1 MSRHHHLESGLT
13 SGAGVGDAVGA
24 EIPVL
29 SDEIEEL
36 VPGLCR
42 VLCPGGWRR
51 AYGAIMGSR
60 RKLFKT
66 ALYDGGVR

>member
-1 MSRHHHLESGLT
+1 MSRYHHFKSSLT
-13 SGAGVGDAVGA
+13 GGAGVGDAVGA
-24 EIPVL
+24 KIPVFG
-29 SDEIEEL
+29 DEIEEL

-51 AYGAIMGSR
+51 AHGAIMGSR